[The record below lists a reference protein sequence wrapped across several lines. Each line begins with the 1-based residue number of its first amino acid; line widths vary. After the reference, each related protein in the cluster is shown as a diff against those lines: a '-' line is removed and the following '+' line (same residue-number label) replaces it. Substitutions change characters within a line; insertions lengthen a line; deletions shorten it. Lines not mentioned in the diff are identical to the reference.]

1 MRTKRAPENKV
12 PSILKAKTNV
22 ILSDLNNF
30 QIKAGETVNLYSL
43 FPPGIVRKSAS
54 VKYAL
59 DTKALV
65 QVGTDK
71 NL

>member
-12 PSILKAKTNV
+12 PSVLKAKTNV

-30 QIKAGETVNLYSL
+30 QIKEGQTVNLYSL
-43 FPPGIVRKSAS
+43 FSPGIVRRSAS